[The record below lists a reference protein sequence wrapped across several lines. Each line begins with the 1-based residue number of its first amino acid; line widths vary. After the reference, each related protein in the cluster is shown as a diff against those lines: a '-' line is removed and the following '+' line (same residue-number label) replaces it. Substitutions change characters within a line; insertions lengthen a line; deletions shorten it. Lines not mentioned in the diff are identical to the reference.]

1 MEQYRLH
8 FEVEQGAEALPT
20 IMDIKAKDAD
30 QAKETARAYLAMVSS
45 EYHAVT
51 IYEPWR
57 SMWRSSGIRIVRT
70 SNT

>member
-1 MEQYRLH
+1 MEQFRLH
-8 FEVEQGAEALPT
+8 FETEQGADALPT

-30 QAKETARAYLAMVSS
+30 QARETARAYLAMVNSD
-45 EYHAVT
+45 YHAVT

-57 SMWRSSGIRIVRT
+57 SMWRSSGIRLVRT

>member
-20 IMDIKAKDAD
+20 IMDIKAKDDD

-57 SMWRSSGIRIVRT
+57 SMWRSSGIRLVRT
-70 SNT
+70 SNI

>member
-1 MEQYRLH
+1 MDQYRLH
-8 FEVEQGAEALPT
+8 FETEQGAEALPT

>member
-8 FEVEQGAEALPT
+8 FETEQGSDALPT

-30 QAKETARAYLAMVSS
+30 QARETAKAYLAMVSS